1 MRQSGLN
8 NFLKIIQIINSKAE
22 MKSRGSV
29 STAPLLYEPWETC
42 GDHLT
47 HKELI
52 YLQQGGTGSIH
63 QLTFALNASTQ

>member
-1 MRQSGLN
+1 
-8 NFLKIIQIINSKAE
+8 

-29 STAPLLYEPWETC
+29 STAHLLYEPWETC
-42 GDHLT
+42 GDHLI